1 MLPTPQ
7 EQAQLDEDKGLRR
20 IQRVRDAVFHP
31 LIEELAG
38 ADNSRRLK
46 EALAASSQPK
56 AHQLLADMLDP
67 RFRKWNVSQLAR
79 KAGIE
84 PPQLLELW
92 RSYSI
97 ARGLSIMTA
106 AADRVAHD
114 LTLDSRS
121 KPACCPRCDGWGV
134 IERQVDAESQEM
146 GSERPSSSTD
156 DKGATPAEPRSPS
169 KVTESRRC
177 PQCRGSGS
185 VTESGDPGA
194 RKLMFEALGYTGK
207 ANPMIQQ
214 TNIQINTIESALDGL
229 EGVEER
235 AGVSFSS
242 IRRIEAAKPVNTED
256 STVIDAEIVG

>member
-46 EALAASSQPK
+46 EALASSSQPK

-67 RFRKWNVSQLAR
+67 RYRKWNVSQLAR

-97 ARGLSIMTA
+97 ARGLSLLTQSA
-106 AADRVAHD
+106 EHVAKD
-114 LTLDSRS
+114 IAVDSRS

-134 IERQVDAESQEM
+134 IERQVEQEM

-156 DKGATPAEPRSPS
+156 DKGATPAAPS

-242 IRRIEAAKPVNTED
+242 IRRIEAAKPVNAE
-256 STVIDAEIVG
+256 VIDAEIVG